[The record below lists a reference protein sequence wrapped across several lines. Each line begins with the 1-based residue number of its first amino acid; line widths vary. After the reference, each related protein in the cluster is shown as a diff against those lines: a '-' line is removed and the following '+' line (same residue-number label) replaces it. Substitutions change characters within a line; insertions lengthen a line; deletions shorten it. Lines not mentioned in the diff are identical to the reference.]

1 MVLVLKMHHIDVI
14 TELQTVSKLA
24 MLVSI
29 SAVKRTKTELSSLED
44 LLQKN
49 VFAVLNWIL
58 KLNYLLR
65 FYQTNNIIT
74 SKKVEE
80 INRRFL

>member
-1 MVLVLKMHHIDVI
+1 MHHIDVI

-49 VFAVLNWIL
+49 VFAVLN
-58 KLNYLLR
+58 
-65 FYQTNNIIT
+65 
-74 SKKVEE
+74 
-80 INRRFL
+80 